1 MKLVLIGI
9 QGAGKSTQG
18 NLLSR
23 QFDIPYLSTGHI
35 FREIAKEKTNIGR
48 YIKETINAGILIPDE
63 KTIPIVN
70 EYLSRREYQ
79 KGYILDGFPRT
90 LYQAKEFKNNVD
102 KVIYLDIPDKEAL
115 WRLAYRN
122 DSLRGDNTVAAITR
136 RIELFH
142 KVTRPVINYYKRE
155 GKLVVINGLKS
166 IKEVNREILK
176 SLGKQ
181 LVENKIRAWELR
193 EKIILAIVGLPGS
206 GKTEASAHFAQKKLP
221 IVQFGKIVNDYIDKH
236 KLEHIENHHKR
247 AREDFRKKY
256 GLEAFA
262 LLNKEKIKKAF
273 EKNSIVV
280 IDGMRSWEEYK
291 YLKRVF
297 PKVRLVII
305 GLYADKHIRYR
316 RLSQRVDRN
325 KLKGDARD
333 VHELIGTNMGPT
345 IAYADFMIDNN
356 ATLAEFKNKLESVYR
371 TVYFS

>member
-1 MKLVLIGI
+1 M
-9 QGAGKSTQG
+9 
-18 NLLSR
+18 
-23 QFDIPYLSTGHI
+23 
-35 FREIAKEKTNIGR
+35 
-48 YIKETINAGILIPDE
+48 
-63 KTIPIVN
+63 
-70 EYLSRREYQ
+70 
-79 KGYILDGFPRT
+79 
-90 LYQAKEFKNNVD
+90 
-102 KVIYLDIPDKEAL
+102 
-115 WRLAYRN
+115 
-122 DSLRGDNTVAAITR
+122 
-136 RIELFH
+136 
-142 KVTRPVINYYKRE
+142 
-155 GKLVVINGLKS
+155 
-166 IKEVNREILK
+166 
-176 SLGKQ
+176 
-181 LVENKIRAWELR
+181 
-193 EKIILAIVGLPGS
+193 
-206 GKTEASAHFAQKKLP
+206 
-221 IVQFGKIVNDYIDKH
+221 
-236 KLEHIENHHKR
+236 
-247 AREDFRKKY
+247 
-256 GLEAFA
+256 EAFA